1 MNRVQNTKIVL
12 WMLTGL
18 AAAVGLTRFLF
29 GLGATTNLTD
39 ATPWGL
45 WIGFDVMG
53 GVALAGGGFV
63 LTAAFYIFKGE
74 KFHALA
80 RPAVLTAFLGYLAV
94 IFGLMFDLGL
104 PWNIWHMMIYWNV
117 HSPLFEVGWCVMLYT
132 TVLLLEFSPI
142 PLEESGKYAK
152 IRAFLLRFRFPLV
165 LLGIM
170 LSTLH
175 QSSLGSLFLI
185 MPYKVHALWYT
196 PALPVQFFVSAVAL
210 GLTMVTLES
219 LVSHWLYRRAPEVDR
234 TTGLA
239 KAAVWVLSVYLV
251 VKIADL
257 AIAGELPLMLSGAW
271 ESNLFL
277 FELLL
282 STVVP
287 IVLFSIPG
295 VRSRPAGQLIGSTM
309 VVFGM
314 VLNRLNVGGL
324 SMLRATGDGYVPSW
338 MEVVIS
344 LGVVSAA
351 GLAFLFAVE
360 RFNIW
365 ESRPVHPESSPHG
378 KPGFDY
384 ASRVWLGS
392 PAVAARTR
400 YSLAFVL
407 SFALGFALM
416 PHSKIQGKGIEEV
429 RAQKARGGD
438 VLFIDG
444 NRDGFGARFDHALMI
459 DKLGREES
467 CIKCHHMN
475 LPLDRQSGCWEC
487 HRGVYTSSPVFDHDW
502 HGAPGG
508 GKLACVRC
516 HTAGE
521 ERGRASAKLCRE
533 CHTDLY
539 AGAAVK
545 PGDDGERADYTAR
558 SYVDAMHESCIP
570 CHRELAEEDPAKV
583 PLTGCAKC
591 HGGAPTDYLTADL
604 RNHLPTPRVNP
615 VVLPPPAPKSAG
627 AEEN

>member
-1 MNRVQNTKIVL
+1 
-12 WMLTGL
+12 
-18 AAAVGLTRFLF
+18 
-29 GLGATTNLTD
+29 
-39 ATPWGL
+39 
-45 WIGFDVMG
+45 
-53 GVALAGGGFV
+53 
-63 LTAAFYIFKGE
+63 
-74 KFHALA
+74 
-80 RPAVLTAFLGYLAV
+80 
-94 IFGLMFDLGL
+94 
-104 PWNIWHMMIYWNV
+104 
-117 HSPLFEVGWCVMLYT
+117 MLYS

-142 PLEESGKYAK
+142 PLEETSKYAK
-152 IRAFLLRFRFPLV
+152 IRAVLLRFRFPLV

-196 PALPVQFFVSAVAL
+196 PVLPVQFFVSAVAL
-210 GLTMVTLES
+210 GLTMVILES

-257 AIAGELPLMLSGAW
+257 AIAGELGLMISGAW

-277 FELLL
+277 FELLV

-287 IVLFSIPG
+287 IVLFSIPA
-295 VRSRPAGQLIGSTM
+295 VRSRPAGQLIGAFL

-314 VLNRLNVGGL
+314 VLNRLDVGGL

-360 RFNIW
+360 RFHIW

-392 PAVAARTR
+392 PGVAARTK

-444 NRDGFGARFDHALMI
+444 NRDAFGARFDHTLMI

-487 HRGVYTSSPVFDHDW
+487 HRGVYTSTAVFDHEW
-502 HGAPGG
+502 HAAPAG
-508 GKLACVRC
+508 GKLACGQC
-516 HTAGE
+516 HAKGE
-521 ERGRASAKLCRE
+521 ERGRESAKPCHD

-539 AGAAVK
+539 AGAATK
-545 PGDDGERADYTAR
+545 PGAEGKEVDYTAR
-558 SYVDAMHESCIP
+558 SYVDAMHGSCIP
-570 CHRELAEEDPAKV
+570 CHRELAQADPDKV
-583 PLTGCAKC
+583 KLTECASC

-604 RNHLPTPRVNP
+604 RDRLPVPGVKP
-615 VVLPPPAPKSAG
+615 VMLPPPGPKPG
-627 AEEN
+627 EAEEN